1 MARRI
6 APQRV
11 EDVMSSRPKTVGP
24 KMPVRELQGFFAS
37 YNFNAFPVV
46 NDAAVL
52 LGIVTKL
59 DLLRIFR
66 HDRVRL
72 RPSLAELWAEHVEDI
87 MRRRVVTLG
96 PRDFVATAIDH
107 MLASKLRS
115 LPVVERRAGKELLVG
130 IVSRGDVIRSLI
142 FENNKAT

>member
-6 APQRV
+6 APRLVQ
-11 EDVMSSRPKTVGP
+11 DVMSFRPTTVGP
-24 KMPVRELQGFFAS
+24 ALPVRELQGLFAS

-46 NDAAVL
+46 SDGEIL

-72 RPSLAELWAEHVEDI
+72 RPGLADLWAQHVEDI

-96 PRDFVATAIDH
+96 PRDSVTTAIDH
-107 MLASKLRS
+107 MLASRLRS
-115 LPVVERRAGKELLVG
+115 LPVVERHGRQDRLVG

-142 FENNKAT
+142 FENDKPN